1 MGQAGDERGQR
12 NHELQKRA
20 ALHGER
26 EHAMRLSSRATRFSK
41 KASAYW

>member
-1 MGQAGDERGQR
+1 MSQTGDEGGQR
-12 NHELQKRA
+12 DHELQKRA

-26 EHAMRLSSRATRFSK
+26 EHPMQPSLSSTHVFK